1 MWGGMNEC
9 KDNMAHTLC
18 QVQRLWTHTQENGG
32 MQMRTMR
39 LCLWCEVGEF
49 RLGDAY
55 RDDDGRPTDYCCEQ
69 CYEWGN
75 E

>member
-1 MWGGMNEC
+1 
-9 KDNMAHTLC
+9 
-18 QVQRLWTHTQENGG
+18 
-32 MQMRTMR
+32 MRTMR

-55 RDDDGRPTDYCCEQ
+55 RDDDGRPTEYCCEQ